1 MAAYWVRRTASEYE
15 GHREIVS
22 IAADAGAVA
31 DFGFETFA
39 AHAAATLTVLLGYVP
54 GPKAAAAAVA
64 AKPPTQM
71 SDSSASLEAAF
82 DRPELVLNALRRAC
96 LDWTFW
102 GGAWEN
108 TREPRAPCR

>member
-1 MAAYWVRRTASEYE
+1 MF
-15 GHREIVS
+15 
-22 IAADAGAVA
+22 A
-31 DFGFETFA
+31 DFDFETFA
-39 AHAAATLTVLLGYVP
+39 AHAAATLTVLLGHVL